1 MTFDAFETTDG
12 SPVELLTFANGTE
25 IFRRTNAIAPVNVLA
40 NVFTPMAYT
49 RSQFSQSKDSD
60 DNNINMQ
67 VPNTF
72 EMVNLYSGVLTSHTT
87 TVTIER
93 FHLDDPGNEV
103 VVIWKGTV
111 ASINHQ
117 EDQVALLLQ
126 PLTSGAEVTPPDTFS
141 ALCNA
146 FLFNSPGCTLS
157 RIDFRFIATL
167 SSIDSTGTELV
178 FNGLRLEAAT
188 IDSIQG
194 GPTGPLSSAELDIYF
209 QGGYVQ
215 TGAGEVRDIVEANVG
230 GDPDKVRVVL
240 PFRNFIV
247 GDGANI
253 YAGCDLSLATCHK
266 KFDNAINF
274 QGYPY
279 IPEID
284 PANTELPP
292 GSRKSVTKFAG
303 PQP

>member
-1 MTFDAFETTDG
+1 MTYDAYETTDG
-12 SPVELLTFANGTE
+12 SPVELLTFANGLE
-25 IFRRTNAIAPVNVLA
+25 VFRRTNAVAPIQVLA
-40 NVFTPMAYT
+40 NVFVPLAYT

-72 EMVNLYSGVLTSHTT
+72 EMVGLYSGVLTSHTT

-93 FHLDDPGNEV
+93 FHLDDPGNEI

-111 ASINHQ
+111 ASISHQ
-117 EDQVALLLQ
+117 ENQVALLLQ
-126 PLTSGAEVTPPDTFS
+126 PLTSGQESTPPDTFS

-146 FLFNSPGCTLS
+146 FLFSSPGCNLS
-157 RIDFRFIATL
+157 RNDFRFIATL
-167 SSIDSTGTELV
+167 SAVDATGTELT
-178 FNGLRLEAAT
+178 FSGLRLEAAT
-188 IDSIQG
+188 IDTIQG
-194 GPTGPLSSAELDIYF
+194 GPTGPLSSGELDIYW

-215 TGAGEVRDIVEANVG
+215 TGAGEVRDIVEGNVG
-230 GDPDKVRVVL
+230 GDPDKVRLVL
-240 PFRNFIV
+240 PMRNFLV
-247 GDGANI
+247 GEGANI

-266 KFDNAINF
+266 KFNNAIEF

-292 GSRKSVTKFAG
+292 GTRTSVTQFSG
-303 PQP
+303 SQ